1 MKSGAQNL
9 NGACRITSCY
19 DESRVALSWSWHLK
33 SAGSF
38 DVIKCNGYWPFSL
51 L

>member
-33 SAGSF
+33 SEGSF